1 MRVKYE
7 LKDKK
12 GNQYPCNIYEIGVD
26 TYEVIAK
33 TGFLAREYIG
43 RYTSKELLLMRE
55 KGILLEI
62 PLYSR

>member
-12 GNQYPCNIYEIGVD
+12 GNQYPCNIYEVGVD
-26 TYEVIAK
+26 TYEVVVK
-33 TGFLAREYIG
+33 TGFLTREDIG
-43 RYTSKELLLMRE
+43 RYTLKELLLMRE